1 MHVLA
6 CVVMVIAVNITC
18 PWWRENLLRYALNC
32 MAGVIDFKLWPVEE
46 WKTCGAYRCFNK

>member
-1 MHVLA
+1 MNVMA